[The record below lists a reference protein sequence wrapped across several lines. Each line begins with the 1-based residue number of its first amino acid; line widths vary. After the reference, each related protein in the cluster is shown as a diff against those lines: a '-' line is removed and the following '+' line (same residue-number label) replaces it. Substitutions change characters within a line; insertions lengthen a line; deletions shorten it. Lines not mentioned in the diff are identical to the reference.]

1 MADVSVT
8 QVKELRERT
17 GAGMMDCKRALGESD
32 GDIEAAIEAL
42 RAKGLAAAAKKGGR
56 VAAEG
61 LIGLVLEPG
70 RGALVEF
77 NAETDFVARNEVF
90 QGLVRRLTELALR
103 HEGDVEAVRAAPYP
117 DTGHSAAEEITH
129 QIATLGEKL
138 DLRRTACLTVSPG
151 VVAGYVH
158 GALTPG
164 LGRIGVLIALRS
176 DADSEPLGALGH
188 QIAMHIAAANPL
200 AVTAAE
206 LDPAV
211 VDQERRILREQSRQ
225 TGKTDEIIEKMVEG
239 RLRKFYQDSVF
250 MEQRYVI
257 DPDQTVAQAIEAVA
271 SELGT
276 SIEVSGFIRYSRG
289 EGIERKDADFA
300 AEVAAQVG
308 R

>member
-1 MADVSVT
+1 MANVSVI

-61 LIGLVLEPG
+61 LIGLVLGPG

-103 HEGDVEAVRAAPYP
+103 HEGDVEAVCAAPYP

-151 VVAGYVH
+151 VIAGYVH

-200 AVTAAE
+200 AVTATE
-206 LDPAV
+206 LDPTV
-211 VDQERRILREQSRQ
+211 VEQERRILREQARQ
-225 TGKTDEIIEKMVEG
+225 TGKAEDIIEKMVDG
-239 RLRKFYQDSVF
+239 RLRKFYQDSVL
-250 MEQRYVI
+250 MEQPYVI
-257 DPDQTVAQAIEAVA
+257 NPDQTVAQAIEAVA

-276 SIEVSGFIRYSRG
+276 SIEVSGFIRYNRG
-289 EGIERKDADFA
+289 EGIERKDADFG
-300 AEVAAQVG
+300 AEVAAQVS